1 MIILSYSLPG
11 VVIGPLAGALI
22 DRLSRRHVM
31 LLSSV
36 GAAVCTL
43 SMFSLLYVGRL
54 QDWQI
59 VLAVSGISI
68 CNNAFQWPAYLA
80 ANTLLLPKEKFSR
93 GSALVQL
100 AQAIQLIV
108 SPSLAILLLEVIPIR
123 SLMAVDF
130 LTYIFFAVIL
140 LLIEIPAPAEPAL
153 HRERGPFFVE
163 LASGWDYIRTRPG
176 LFPLLVC
183 FTSMIFAGRMIQVL
197 ILPLVLGISSPVIFA
212 VVSAVASFG
221 MAAGSIAIAIWG
233 GPRRRV
239 HGLFAGGA
247 LTGMVL
253 ILAGLAPSAL
263 LVGASLFVA
272 GLAIPLGMN
281 SDDVI
286 WQRKT
291 HPGIQGRVFAIRV
304 MASGSCLPAACIAA
318 GLLVDRVFR
327 PLLMPQGLL
336 ASTLGR
342 LSGVGPARG
351 AGLFLALTGLVTL
364 VVTTIVFSLPS
375 VRQIEDGLPDVT
387 QADLTAALAET
398 REEVPEYQS
407 SV

>member
-1 MIILSYSLPG
+1 
-11 VVIGPLAGALI
+11 
-22 DRLSRRHVM
+22 
-31 LLSSV
+31 
-36 GAAVCTL
+36 
-43 SMFSLLYVGRL
+43 MFALLYVGRL

-80 ANTLLLPKEKFSR
+80 ANTLLLPKQKFSR

-108 SPSLAILLLEVIPIR
+108 SPSLAILLLQVIPIR

-130 LTYIFFAVIL
+130 LTYILFAVIL
-140 LLIEIPAPAEPAL
+140 LLIEIPSPAEPMR
-153 HRERGPFFVE
+153 RERGSFFVE

-176 LFPLLVC
+176 LLPLLVC
-183 FTSMIFAGRMIQVL
+183 FTAMILAGRMIQVL
-197 ILPLVLGISSPVIFA
+197 ILPLVLGISSPLVFA

-221 MAAGSIAIAIWG
+221 MAAGSIAIAVWG
-233 GPRRRV
+233 GPERRV
-239 HGLFAGGA
+239 RGVFAGGV
-247 LTGMVL
+247 LTGIVL

-291 HPGIQGRVFAIRV
+291 HPAIQGRVFAIRV

-336 ASTLGR
+336 AGTLGR
-342 LSGVGPARG
+342 LSGIGPARG
-351 AGLFLALTGLVTL
+351 SGLFLAATGLMTL
-364 VVTTIVFSLPS
+364 AVTTVVFSLPS
-375 VRQIEDGLPDVT
+375 LRHIEDALPDVT
-387 QADLTAALAET
+387 QADVTPVFAET
-398 REEVPEYQS
+398 GEAEPEYQS
-407 SV
+407 EVERVANA

>member
-1 MIILSYSLPG
+1 
-11 VVIGPLAGALI
+11 
-22 DRLSRRHVM
+22 
-31 LLSSV
+31 
-36 GAAVCTL
+36 
-43 SMFSLLYVGRL
+43 
-54 QDWQI
+54 
-59 VLAVSGISI
+59 
-68 CNNAFQWPAYLA
+68 
-80 ANTLLLPKEKFSR
+80 
-93 GSALVQL
+93 
-100 AQAIQLIV
+100 
-108 SPSLAILLLEVIPIR
+108 
-123 SLMAVDF
+123 
-130 LTYIFFAVIL
+130 
-140 LLIEIPAPAEPAL
+140 
-153 HRERGPFFVE
+153 
-163 LASGWDYIRTRPG
+163 

-183 FTSMIFAGRMIQVL
+183 FTAMIFAGRMIQVL

-221 MAAGSIAIAIWG
+221 MAAGSIAIAVCG

-247 LTGMVL
+247 LTGLVL

-387 QADLTAALAET
+387 QADVTAALAET